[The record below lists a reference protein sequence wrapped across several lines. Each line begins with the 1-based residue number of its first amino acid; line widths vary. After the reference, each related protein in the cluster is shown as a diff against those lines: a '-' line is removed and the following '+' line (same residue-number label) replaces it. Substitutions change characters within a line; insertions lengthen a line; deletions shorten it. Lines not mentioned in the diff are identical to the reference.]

1 MRLEWAQQ
9 ALPDAAGDFTLMQI
23 RTPQPGPAAAP
34 AVLGKVN
41 GLGVQSL
48 PEVKPGNSAP
58 APRRSAYGLPC
69 AKCNMYYEADLPA
82 CPICKSPQRVSAT
95 SAAVTVAPE
104 LPSSAASKT
113 MPNVLPGL
121 DEAAPAPEVLE
132 EERERF
138 LKELKNQI
146 YQAHTQI
153 NAGPAGALAGRCSRE
168 TSHPETQGPAE
179 ICRACFDQAQESSDR
194 MEAALHMDLKEA
206 TKIIYDAVWADTS
219 DPQKTYIN
227 AAQAIVSE
235 LRNRAGIS
243 AVPGGQKYSH

>member
-1 MRLEWAQQ
+1 
-9 ALPDAAGDFTLMQI
+9 MQT
-23 RTPQPGPAAAP
+23 RTPQQAAAAAP

-48 PEVKPGNSAP
+48 PDVPGKSAP

-82 CPICKSPQRVSAT
+82 CPICKSPQRVSPT
-95 SAAVTVAPE
+95 SAAVTVAPV
-104 LPSSAASKT
+104 LPSAAPKVSA
-113 MPNVLPGL
+113 NVLSGTE
-121 DEAAPAPEVLE
+121 EAAPAPEVLE

-153 NAGPAGALAGRCSRE
+153 NPGPAGALTGRCVRE
-168 TSHPETQGPAE
+168 AGHPETQGPAE
-179 ICRACFDQAQESSDR
+179 VCRSCFDQAQELADR

-206 TKIIYDAVWADTS
+206 TKIIYEAVWADTS

-227 AAQAIVSE
+227 AAQAILAE

>member
-1 MRLEWAQQ
+1 MQTHTPQQ
-9 ALPDAAGDFTLMQI
+9 AA
-23 RTPQPGPAAAP
+23 AAAP
-34 AVLGKVN
+34 AVLGKAT

-82 CPICKSPQRVSAT
+82 CPICKSPQRVSPT
-95 SAAVTVAPE
+95 SAAVTVAPT
-104 LPSSAASKT
+104 LQTAASSKASSH
-113 MPNVLPGL
+113 VLSGANEP
-121 DEAAPAPEVLE
+121 APAPEVLE

-153 NAGPAGALAGRCSRE
+153 NPGPAGALTGRCIRE
-168 TSHPETQGPAE
+168 SSHPDTQGPAE
-179 ICRACFDQAQESSDR
+179 ICRACFDDAQEAADR

-206 TKIIYDAVWADTS
+206 TKIIYEAVWADTS

-227 AAQAIVSE
+227 AAQAIMTE

-243 AVPGGQKYSH
+243 AVPDGQKYSH

>member
-1 MRLEWAQQ
+1 
-9 ALPDAAGDFTLMQI
+9 MQT
-23 RTPQPGPAAAP
+23 RTPQAGTAAAP

-48 PEVKPGNSAP
+48 PNVGAASNSANVPAP

-95 SAAVTVAPE
+95 SAAVAVAPV
-104 LPSSAASKT
+104 LQPSAPSNALSSV
-113 MPNVLPGL
+113 MPGG
-121 DEAAPAPEVLE
+121 DETAPAPEVLE

-138 LKELKNQI
+138 LKELKTQI

-153 NAGPAGALAGRCSRE
+153 NPGPAGALTGRCVRE
-168 TSHPETQGPAE
+168 AGHPETQGPAE
-179 ICRACFDQAQESSDR
+179 VCRACFDQAQESADR

-206 TKIIYDAVWADTS
+206 TKIIYEAVWADTS

-227 AAQAIVSE
+227 AAQAILSE
-235 LRNRAGIS
+235 LRSRAGIS
-243 AVPGGQKYSH
+243 AVPGGGQKYSH

>member
-1 MRLEWAQQ
+1 
-9 ALPDAAGDFTLMQI
+9 MQT
-23 RTPQPGPAAAP
+23 RTPQPGTAAEP

-41 GLGVQSL
+41 GVGVQSL
-48 PEVKPGNSAP
+48 PNVAGNGTAAP
-58 APRRSAYGLPC
+58 SPRRSAFGLPC

-82 CPICKSPQRVSAT
+82 CPICKCPQRVSAT
-95 SAAVTVAPE
+95 SAAVTVAPVLPTSAPSNVLSGA
-104 LPSSAASKT
+104 LPS
-113 MPNVLPGL
+113 G

-138 LKELKNQI
+138 LKELKAQI

-153 NAGPAGALAGRCSRE
+153 NPGPAGALAGRCIRE
-168 TSHPETQGPAE
+168 AGHPETQGPAE
-179 ICRACFDQAQESSDR
+179 VCRACFEQTQESADR

-206 TKIIYDAVWADTS
+206 TKIIYEAVWADTS

-227 AAQAIVSE
+227 AAQAILAE